1 MTSYDGLI
9 NESLLP
15 TQMRLLI
22 KCIGLPETIALLK
35 AKGGTTIRIPLSPD
49 NCIQFDDILQPES
62 IMKLTANL
70 GGKVMELPK
79 YDKIGIQLRDIA
91 IRAARNNTSANKLAK
106 DFGLSRRMIIYIC
119 GDTTV
124 DNRQFRLFED

>member
-1 MTSYDGLI
+1 MTNYDGLI

-35 AKGGTTIRIPLSPD
+35 AKGGTTIRIPLSAD

-62 IMKLTANL
+62 IVKLTANL

-79 YDKIGIQLRDIA
+79 YDKIGTQLRDIA
-91 IRAARNNTSANKLAK
+91 IRAARNNTPANKLAQ

-124 DNRQFRLFED
+124 DKRQTRLFD